1 MDQPTVRAASPQPS
15 AALTHAPTPL
25 VRGGR
30 AVVRWAQRFLYR
42 RVMDVRLVGGEHVP
56 AAGGFLVAANHASH
70 LDAGLVKW
78 ALGPRGEQMRALA
91 ASDYFFA
98 QPWSR
103 WYFEN
108 LTNVLPIERH
118 GNFRGSLKRA
128 IGVLRGGEPL
138 LVFPEG
144 TRSVTGR
151 VAPFKPAVSMMA
163 SMARCDILPVYLSG
177 TFEALPKG
185 GGMWPRVRRIGA
197 TVGPVIPAAFLAAWT
212 QGLAKHDAYRHATA
226 LVELAV
232 RRLAAGEAL
241 SPEALRRRYEA
252 ASPGWQHSVAGA
264 QPGPFDTDDGVGH
277 RAALAAAALRPQA
290 SNQDGGPGPLRG
302 IA

>member
-1 MDQPTVRAASPQPS
+1 MDQPTARLASPQPR
-15 AALTHAPTPL
+15 ATLTNAPTPL

-30 AVVRWAQRFLYR
+30 AVVRWAQRFLYG

-56 AAGGFLVAANHASH
+56 ADGGFLVAANHASH

-78 ALGPRGEQMRALA
+78 ALGARGEQMRALA

-108 LTNVLPIERH
+108 FTNVLPLERH
-118 GNFRGSLKRA
+118 GNFRSSLKRA
-128 IGVLRGGEPL
+128 LGVLRAGTPL

-144 TRSVTGR
+144 TRSRTGK

-163 SMARCDILPVYLSG
+163 SMARCDILPVYLWG

-185 GGMWPRVRRIGA
+185 GGMLPRVRRIGA
-197 TVGPVIPAAFLAAWT
+197 TVGPVVPAAFLAAWT
-212 QGLAKHDAYRHATA
+212 RGLAKHEAYRHATA

-241 SPEALRRRYEA
+241 APDALHRRYEA
-252 ASPGWQHSVAGA
+252 ANPDWRGGAICPGA
-264 QPGPFDTDDGVGH
+264 DDLGEDDAVGH
-277 RAALAAAALRPQA
+277 RAALAASLRPQA
-290 SNQDGGPGPLRG
+290 RNQDGGPGPLRG